1 MDNARFPKART
12 TGLTIEEVGDEL
24 LVYDLER
31 HRAHSLNLGAAAV
44 WRLCDG
50 TRSVDDINIAAAEVL
65 GVEPD
70 LTMVERALSQFEH
83 AGLLEAAKAPER
95 RQLLS
100 RLGWVA
106 VAPFIASIAIPS
118 AAYAQ
123 SLTPGPA
130 GPTGSVGPTGGTGPT
145 GPPGVGPT
153 GPTGEQG
160 PAAPTGPTGDPG
172 NGGPTGATGPTGPTG
187 ATGPSGPTG
196 MAAPL

>member
-1 MDNARFPKART
+1 MDMNKFPKART
-12 TGLTIEEVGDEL
+12 TGLNVEEVGDEL
-24 LVYDLER
+24 LVYDLQR
-31 HRAHSLNLGAAAV
+31 HRAHSLNVGAAAV

-50 TRSVDDINIAAAEVL
+50 SRSVDDINVAAAEIL

-83 AGLLEAAKAPER
+83 AGLLEAEQASER

-130 GPTGSVGPTGGTGPT
+130 GPTGGVGPTGGPGPT
-145 GPPGVGPT
+145 GPAGVGPT
-153 GPTGEQG
+153 GPTGDQG
-160 PAAPTGPTGDPG
+160 TPSPTGPTGDPG
-172 NGGPTGATGPTGPTG
+172 NAGPTGDSGPTGATGVTGPAGPTG
-187 ATGPSGPTG
+187 ITPA
-196 MAAPL
+196 